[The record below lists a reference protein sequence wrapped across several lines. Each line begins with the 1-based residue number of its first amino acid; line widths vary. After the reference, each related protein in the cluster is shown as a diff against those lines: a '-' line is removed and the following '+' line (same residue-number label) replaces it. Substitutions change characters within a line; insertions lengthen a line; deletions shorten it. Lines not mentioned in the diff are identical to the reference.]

1 MLQKKIS
8 KTVSAIVLLIWC
20 IQNRVSNSFI
30 LQAHSVQLHLSFSV
44 PSGTVATSCLTGNT
58 ITFPGP
64 LAWLLLVLSSTM
76 FPAFFFWS
84 RPASFEGKRL
94 LGRNNILWSR
104 EFKKDYLDINKKII
118 NAHAWHCPTT
128 KASVSQYIY
137 RWHTYFSI
145 IKAIDLTFWKEYLF
159 IALKNQTSLLITLKK
174 ADGLAFRSA
183 KVC

>member
-1 MLQKKIS
+1 MHL
-8 KTVSAIVLLIWC
+8 
-20 IQNRVSNSFI
+20 
-30 LQAHSVQLHLSFSV
+30 VQLRLSFSV
-44 PSGTVATSCLTGNT
+44 PLATVATSCLTGNT

-104 EFKKDYLDINKKII
+104 EFKKDYLDIKKII

-137 RWHTYFSI
+137 RWHTYIFFDNESYWSHFLKRI
-145 IKAIDLTFWKEYLF
+145 FIHCSKESKSF
-159 IALKNQTSLLITLKK
+159 TTLKK
-174 ADGLAFRSA
+174 SKWSSFQKCKSPLENFHMVST
-183 KVC
+183 